1 MLIKVRN
8 CDLRSAQRNEAFND
22 SVAVKAPKCHFY
34 GGSDS
39 LNFSVAAT
47 SAQWN
52 MARSAYVMK
61 VYVLSFFRGYLRL
74 IAEVIITSMSEDI
87 SS

>member
-8 CDLRSAQRNEAFND
+8 CDLGSRQRNEAFKN
-22 SVAVKAPKCHFY
+22 SVAVKAPKFHFY
-34 GGSDS
+34 GGSDR
-39 LNFSVAAT
+39 LNFTVAAT
-47 SAQWN
+47 PAQWN
-52 MARSAYVMK
+52 MTRSAYVMK
-61 VYVLSFFRGYLRL
+61 VYVLSSFRGHRRL